1 MDGLKKRLPNS
12 ESGIRFKRR
21 NNRMKTPII
30 WAGIAIFSAFPLM
43 AQQTGSSP
51 SESSTPDVA
60 AMQQQIGDLQDR
72 IVWLEGKMRML
83 KNAPPAAAA
92 PAEATSQPSA
102 PRAPVSE
109 MPVAAV
115 TSTGEQIPTLGG
127 AGGSAA
133 KALNPDISVIGDF
146 I

>member
-1 MDGLKKRLPNS
+1 MDGWKKRLPNS
-12 ESGIRFKRR
+12 ETGIRFKRR

-60 AMQQQIGDLQDR
+60 AMQQQIRDLQDR
-72 IVWLEGKMRML
+72 IVSLEGQMRML
-83 KNAPPAAAA
+83 KNAQPVGPAPAETTAQPAA
-92 PAEATSQPSA
+92 PAPA
-102 PRAPVSE
+102 PE
-109 MPVAAV
+109 IPVAAV
-115 TSTGEQIPTLGG
+115 TSTAEQTPTLGG

-133 KALNPDISVIGDF
+133 KALNPDLSVI
-146 I
+146 